1 MDALGTRTTTFRL
14 AAALEWVIA
23 ALFLAATLSVT
34 VMIIRELRGSP
45 SSVSAAPSVQELPTR
60 PPAVPEQAVSVP
72 ILALADGVQLHVGD
86 TLASVSSRLG
96 RAAEVGRQEVDK
108 GQVGERLTRFYDV
121 QGKRFILVF
130 EPIEKDGEQRIA
142 AIFLQ

>member
-1 MDALGTRTTTFRL
+1 MDALGTRTTFRL
-14 AAALEWVIA
+14 SAALEWVIA

-45 SSVSAAPSVQELPTR
+45 SAVSAAPSVQELPAR

-72 ILALADGVQLHVGD
+72 VLALADGVQLHLGD
-86 TLASVSSRLG
+86 TLPSVSARLG
-96 RAAEVGRQEVDK
+96 RAAEIGRQEVDK
-108 GQVGERLTRFYDV
+108 GRVGERLTRFYDA
-121 QGKRFILVF
+121 QGTRFILVF
-130 EPIEKDGEQRIA
+130 EPLEREGEPRIA